1 MGVFVTTEF
10 AEELKHKLLRGQDE
24 NHRELAWELEH
35 EAALCMRQD
44 PLSITRYPA
53 PSRTGDKNDYYS
65 EGKYEW
71 PDPANPGG
79 PYITRDGLAYPARFI
94 AHRTALENTNY
105 RILCLAYAGYYLNQ
119 PDCLDKAAELMRV
132 WFLDADTKMNPHLD
146 FAQAVHGK
154 CDGRGIGIIDA
165 KTFIKTIHAMDLI
178 ALTGTH
184 ADTLVQVKAWFGEYL
199 TWLTTSKNGIDE
211 KNEPTNH
218 MSWWTVQVM
227 ACAIDAGN
235 TSLLD
240 DCIALYQ
247 TRVLGQMNAQGGFI
261 NELARKRAYFYN
273 LFNLE
278 AATWLCE
285 MAHQRGIDLWHAK
298 DAEGRCIE
306 NGVRFVMPYVDN
318 PFTWPYPQI
327 VGDKVHDEI
336 SLQLGAL
343 RLGIPECEGI
353 NAKRRTF
360 YRRFKDDSVLG
371 PIAFLP
377 KLEA

>member
-1 MGVFVTTEF
+1 MGVFVTVAF
-10 AEELKHKLLRGQDE
+10 AQELRHKLMHGQSE
-24 NHRELAWELEH
+24 EYRELAWELEH
-35 EAALCMRQD
+35 EAALCMRQE

-53 PSRTGDKNDYYS
+53 PSRSGDKHDYYS

-71 PDPANPGG
+71 PDPANPDG
-79 PYITRDGLAYPARFI
+79 PYITRDGLAYPGRFI
-94 AHRTALENTNY
+94 AHRAALENTNY

-119 PDCLDKAAELMRV
+119 PACLDKAAELMRV
-132 WFLDADTKMNPHLD
+132 WFLDADTMMNPHLN

-165 KTFIKTIHAMDLI
+165 KTFIKTIHAMNLI
-178 ALTGTH
+178 ALTGAH
-184 ADTLVQVKAWFGEYL
+184 ADTLARVKAWFGEYL

-240 DCIALYQ
+240 ESVALYK
-247 TRVLGQMNAQGGFI
+247 TRVLGQINAQGGFV

-285 MAHQRGIDLWHAK
+285 MAHLRGIDLWHAQ

-343 RLGIPECEGI
+343 RFGIPECEGI
-353 NAKRRTF
+353 NAKRRAF

-371 PIAFLP
+371 SMAFLP
-377 KLEA
+377 KLES